1 MGSKKVKI
9 HLDEKGTITQELNVE
24 EYLNNIRKQLLD
36 KVYFPFIFL
45 DEDENEISKDEE
57 ISKKLSDVLD
67 GKNLYI
73 KKEIKKRKILGE
85 KLIQKEIW
93 IIIYI
98 QNLN

>member
-1 MGSKKVKI
+1 MGLKKVKI
-9 HLDEKGTITQELNVE
+9 HLDEKGTITQELNAE

-85 KLIQKEIW
+85 KINSEGDLD
-93 IIIYI
+93 Y
-98 QNLN
+98 